1 MFWTDWGKHR
11 IERAGLDGSARKTVA
26 ETVIYWP
33 NALTLDYPARQIYW
47 ADAHFDYIGAM
58 NYDGSARRRVIGHPS
73 VVHPFAITVFRNY
86 LYFSDWTRHAVVKV
100 EKFTGS
106 ESKVLLRNLGQ
117 PMDVHVYHSA
127 RQPPASNPCND
138 SKCGCAQLCLIS
150 PIPTRGCVCSCKIG
164 YQLAEDKKTCNL
176 QNTFLIY
183 ARGTEIAG
191 IPKEVNTSGDAISPL
206 LGLGNAVGIDFDA
219 KERMIYFSDIV
230 RDNISRV
237 SLDDRKVE
245 VLVKS
250 VKNVDGLA
258 VDWIGRNL
266 YWTDADRH
274 EVAVAKLNGSFK
286 KVLFDKDVGRPRA
299 IVLHPSEG

>member
-1 MFWTDWGKHR
+1 M
-11 IERAGLDGSARKTVA
+11 DGSARKTIA
-26 ETVIYWP
+26 ETGIYWP
-33 NALTLDYPARQIYW
+33 NALTLDYPTRQIYW

-58 NYDGSARRRVIGHPS
+58 NYDGGARRRVLGHPS
-73 VVHPFAITVFRNY
+73 VVHPFAITVYRNF
-86 LYFSDWTRHAVVKV
+86 LYFSDWTRHAVIKV
-100 EKFTGS
+100 QKFTGN
-106 ESKVLLRNLGQ
+106 ESKVLLQNLGQ

-138 SKCGCAQLCLIS
+138 SKCGCAQLCLIT
-150 PIPTRGCVCSCKIG
+150 PIPTRGCVCSCRIG
-164 YQLAEDKKTCNL
+164 YQLAEDKKSCNL

-183 ARGTEIAG
+183 ARGPEIAG
-191 IPKEVNTSGDAISPL
+191 IPKEVNASGDAISPL

-230 RDNISRV
+230 LDNISRI
-237 SLDDRKVE
+237 SLADRKVK

-274 EVAVAKLNGSFK
+274 EVAVARLNGSFK
-286 KVLFDKDVGRPRA
+286 KVLFDKDVARPRA
-299 IVLHPSEG
+299 IVLHPTEG

>member
-1 MFWTDWGKHR
+1 M
-11 IERAGLDGSARKTVA
+11 DGSTRKTIA
-26 ETVIYWP
+26 ETGIYWP
-33 NALTLDYPARQIYW
+33 NALTLDYPMRQIYW
-47 ADAHFDYIGAM
+47 ADAHLDYIGAM
-58 NYDGSARRRVIGHPS
+58 SYDGGARRRVLGHPS
-73 VVHPFAITVFRNY
+73 VVHPFAITVYRNF
-86 LYFSDWTRHAVVKV
+86 LYFSDWTRHAVIKV
-100 EKFTGS
+100 EKFTGN
-106 ESKVLLRNLGQ
+106 ESKVLLQNLGQ

-138 SKCGCAQLCLIS
+138 SKCGCAHLCLIT
-150 PIPTRGCVCSCKIG
+150 PIPIRGCVCSCMIG
-164 YQLAEDKKTCNL
+164 YRLAEDKKSCEL
-176 QNTFLIY
+176 QKTFLIY

-191 IPKEVNTSGDAISPL
+191 IPKEVNASGDAISPL

-230 RDNISRV
+230 RDNISRI
-237 SLDDRKVE
+237 SLVDRKVK

-258 VDWIGRNL
+258 VDWLGRNL
-266 YWTDADRH
+266 YWTDADSH

-286 KVLFDKDVGRPRA
+286 KVLFDKDVARPRA